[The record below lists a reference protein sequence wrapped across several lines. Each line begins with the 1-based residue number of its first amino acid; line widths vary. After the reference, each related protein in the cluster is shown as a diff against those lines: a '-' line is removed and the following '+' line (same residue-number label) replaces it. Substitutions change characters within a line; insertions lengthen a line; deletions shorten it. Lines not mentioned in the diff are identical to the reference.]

1 MEKGGEGQEIDDLA
15 EAFNTMSGN
24 TKKLFD
30 ELRVVTDDIAHDLK
44 TPLTR
49 ICGMAEITV
58 RGLRNWEIYQDTLG
72 NIAEECDHMVSM
84 INSMLEITRTESA
97 IDQPLKDEVDFADM
111 LRQAFEI
118 YQMSALDHEVTMTAK
133 MQPRMISEM
142 IVHLVMPLV
151 SSTIMA

>member
-49 ICGMAEITV
+49 IRGMAEITV
-58 RGLRNWEIYQDTLG
+58 RGPRNWEIYQDTLG

-97 IDQPLKDEVDFADM
+97 IDQPLKDEVDFIRNYVELM
-111 LRQAFEI
+111 KLRMRRSNQ
-118 YQMSALDHEVTMTAK
+118 S
-133 MQPRMISEM
+133 P
-142 IVHLVMPLV
+142 PLCATY
-151 SSTIMA
+151 SYGLPFF